1 MARFRGTDQAIER
14 EIAAL
19 EGIAR
24 VRLRRTVEEMRE
36 LERDLR
42 ELKKERARRRAEHE
56 VATTTSS
63 SAEAETA
70 G

>member
-1 MARFRGTDQAIER
+1 MTDRALDR
-14 EIAAL
+14 EIAAV
-19 EGIAR
+19 EGIVR

-42 ELKKERARRRAEHE
+42 ELKKERARRKAEHE
-56 VATTTSS
+56 TAIGASTTAA
-63 SAEAETA
+63 AEDGAV